1 MSGQRAKC
9 WRVYVLRCAD
19 GSFYTGI
26 TTDLQRRLREHNG
39 ELTGGA
45 RYTRGR
51 RPVALHYK
59 ESARDRSVA
68 ARREAAL
75 RRLTRAEKM
84 VLRSGK
90 WKAGPRPKTKPGTGF
105 LRAKRVA

>member
-1 MSGQRAKC
+1 MSRGAAR

-26 TTDLQRRLREHNG
+26 TTDLVRRLREHNG

-59 ESARDRSVA
+59 ESVANRSAA

-75 RRLTRAEKM
+75 RRLTRAEKQA
-84 VLRSGK
+84 LRTGRRRVVI
-90 WKAGPRPKTKPGTGF
+90 GRKTKPGTGF